1 MILILQTEKFKK
13 TRDNVLL
20 LLKNHYIQELIIA
33 LYKVISKL
41 GNQRIVLKV
50 IRQKVL
56 WCNINHSMPIHLFW
70 NLTFLKI
77 VMQQIEIIIHNK
89 LN

>member
-1 MILILQTEKFKK
+1 MLMILILQTEKFKK

-56 WCNINHSMPIHLFW
+56 WC
-70 NLTFLKI
+70 
-77 VMQQIEIIIHNK
+77 
-89 LN
+89 